1 MQSNKAAA
9 NESKFPNIVELLIAS
24 DGLDIALSLR
34 IMDFHNARHIKPRH
48 GQTIKKEGELYYRCW
63 FSDLATAR
71 AFIEQF
77 DGTLYAR

>member
-1 MQSNKAAA
+1 MTSIKGLA
-9 NESKFPNIVELLIAS
+9 NESRFPNIVELVIAS
-24 DGLDIALSLR
+24 DELDVALNRR